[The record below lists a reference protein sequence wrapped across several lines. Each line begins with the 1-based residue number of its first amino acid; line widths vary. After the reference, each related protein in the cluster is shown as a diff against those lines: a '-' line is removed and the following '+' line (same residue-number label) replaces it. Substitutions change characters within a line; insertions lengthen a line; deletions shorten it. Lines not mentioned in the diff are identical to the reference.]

1 MAPRM
6 GPAEQLVRGAA
17 EQSECWGF
25 KVLQFVFG
33 DVLPRGMRS
42 AVRLRPSNLLSV
54 SGSAFERLTLCLIR
68 AWSRQASAPNLP
80 ASVGPRAKP
89 GTRRLPKLSLC
100 TSPEKTDTEFQ
111 CFLVFDYGIR
121 GTLSCCSAGWRVKDQ
136 SKFLSRGAASA
147 HFPDVD

>member
-42 AVRLRPSNLLSV
+42 AVRLRPPNLLSV
-54 SGSAFERLTLCLIR
+54 SGSAFERLTLCFIR
-68 AWSRQASAPNLP
+68 AWSRQVFSPNLP
-80 ASVGPRAKP
+80 VCVGPRAKR
-89 GTRRLPKLSLC
+89 GERRLPKLSLLKGF
-100 TSPEKTDTEFQ
+100 S
-111 CFLVFDYGIR
+111 
-121 GTLSCCSAGWRVKDQ
+121 SCYR
-136 SKFLSRGAASA
+136 AASSA
-147 HFPDVD
+147 RGGVLRISPTAWAVVRIE